1 MALGIG
7 IGLSTN
13 EDPFRAAQ
21 EAVEEASRAVPE
33 PGLALAFASVSFDQ
47 ERVVAGLASRLDPKI
62 LMGGSS
68 YAEISN
74 GGVTKRSV
82 IVLLLSF
89 DDVKVRIGEMPAEG
103 DALRGTELLGEL
115 TGDLRKLGLMVRSIA
130 DGEGTSMLR
139 ATHGGA
145 GPIPLF
151 GGLTSGDYDKGL
163 ASPDF
168 WKNFQYIDG
177 KVRTTGSRLAVLDLP
192 RNDYQVAFGFSHGW
206 TEIGPEVVLDR
217 CEGNLVYQVDGIPI
231 FDYYRQF
238 LDDRCGD
245 AFFEHMVTRY
255 GFATKVTCD
264 GETRTVIKIP
274 VACDMERGWIRYFP
288 EDDLQGKTVQ
298 LIQASRRG
306 VLQGSREAAQR
317 CAGALDGERPDLVLV
332 VSCCTRNSILLSR
345 LGLELDVVQEVF
357 GRDTPI
363 FGFYSGGELV
373 PYLSRYDDV
382 ADTSSSFSG
391 SHFHATTVGVMALK
405 CRRPPLAVHVPARR
419 DECRSVEEEVAMLR
433 QRLEQS
439 DDILDSTEGFLTSLS
454 QMSYRNAEKLKVQND
469 LLATKNRHNEKL
481 QEVIHRYTPHDI
493 WEQLGASVARGE
505 YELADSEILATFLFM
520 DVKGFTSF
528 SENHEPGEVVAV
540 LNQIFQPATEIFYR
554 HDGDVDKFIGDCIF
568 SVFRTPEAAVR
579 AAYEVLDKVHKLQA
593 RGNPFTIR
601 IGINGGRAIR
611 ANVGGTGR
619 REYTYIGDAVNLAQR
634 MESNASPG
642 HALIAATVARQL
654 QLPFPRVEM
663 REVTVKG
670 KQAPVVAYECGL

>member
-1 MALGIG
+1 MALGVG

-13 EDPFRAAQ
+13 EDPYRAAQ

-33 PGLALAFASVSFDQ
+33 PGLAIAFASIHHDQ
-47 ERVVAGLASRLDPKI
+47 EKVVAGLTSRLDPRI

-74 GGVTKRSV
+74 GGVTKRSI
-82 IVLLLSF
+82 IVMLLAF
-89 DDVKVRIGEMPAEG
+89 DDVKVRIGDMPSSGE
-103 DALRGTELLGEL
+103 ALRDSSLMGEDGPFRKVGLL
-115 TGDLRKLGLMVRSIA
+115 VRSIA
-130 DGEGTSMLR
+130 DGSGLTMLR
-139 ATHGGA
+139 EIKGGA
-145 GPIPLF
+145 GPLPMF

-168 WKNFQYIDG
+168 WKNYQYVDG
-177 KVRTTGSRLAVLDLP
+177 KVQATGSRLAVLDLP
-192 RNDYQVAFGFSHGW
+192 RDDYHVAFGFSHGW

-217 CEGNLVYQVDGIPI
+217 CEGNLVYQVGGIPI

-238 LDDRCGD
+238 LDDRCDD
-245 AFFEHMVTRY
+245 AFFEKMVTRY
-255 GFATKVTCD
+255 GFATKVTCE
-264 GETRTVIKIP
+264 GQSRTVIKIP
-274 VACDMERGWIRYFP
+274 VACDMEQGWIKYFP
-288 EDDLQGKTVQ
+288 EDDMQGMKVQ

-306 VLQGSREAAQR
+306 VLQGSREAAAR
-317 CAGALDGERPDLVLV
+317 CEAALRGERPDLVLV
-332 VSCCTRNSILLSR
+332 VSCCTRNSILVSR

-357 GRDTPI
+357 GRDVPI
-363 FGFYSGGELV
+363 FGFYSGGELI
-373 PYLSRYDDV
+373 PYLSRYEDV
-382 ADTSSSFSG
+382 ADISNPFSG
-391 SHFHATTVGVMALK
+391 SHFHATTIGVMAIK
-405 CRRPPLAVHVPARR
+405 SRRPPLAVHVPARL
-419 DECRSVEEEVAMLR
+419 DECRSIEEEVEMLR
-433 QRLEQS
+433 RRLVLS

-505 YELADSEILATFLFM
+505 YELADSEILATFMFM

-540 LNQIFQPATEIFYR
+540 LNEIFQPATEIFYR

-579 AAYEVLDKVHKLQA
+579 SAYEVLEKVQTLQA
-593 RGNPFTIR
+593 SGNPFTIR

-634 MESNASPG
+634 MESSALPG
-642 HALIAATVARQL
+642 HALIAAGVARQL
-654 QLPFPRVEM
+654 TLPFPRVEM

-670 KQAPVVAYECGL
+670 KLAPVVAYECGL